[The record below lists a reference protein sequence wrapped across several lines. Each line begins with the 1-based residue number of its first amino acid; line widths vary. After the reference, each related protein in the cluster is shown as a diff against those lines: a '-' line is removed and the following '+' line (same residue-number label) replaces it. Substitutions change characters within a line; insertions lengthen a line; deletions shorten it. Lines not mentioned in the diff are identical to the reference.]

1 VVCRIADRERQ
12 LSILYQKQGRRTQF
26 DDKASRDQWLQN
38 QIDDTKQGIL
48 DIKEQIKRLEL
59 EMKNLNVE
67 HKKQEANI
75 AAREVEVQTHGS
87 LVEKLQQ
94 DFSALNTQKNE
105 LQETK
110 K

>member
-1 VVCRIADRERQ
+1 
-12 LSILYQKQGRRTQF
+12 
-26 DDKASRDQWLQN
+26 
-38 QIDDTKQGIL
+38 
-48 DIKEQIKRLEL
+48 
-59 EMKNLNVE
+59 MKNLNVE